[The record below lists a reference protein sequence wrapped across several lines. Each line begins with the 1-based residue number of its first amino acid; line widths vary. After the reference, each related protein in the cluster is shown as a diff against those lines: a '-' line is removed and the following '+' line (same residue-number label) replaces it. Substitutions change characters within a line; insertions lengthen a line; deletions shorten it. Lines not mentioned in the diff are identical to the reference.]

1 MSDPLF
7 DAADD
12 AATPLQAE
20 EREQL
25 IPTYIVSRAELNE
38 IEHIGVADADR
49 WAFSRKRG
57 DVLDTDFLLALH
69 RRMFREVWRW
79 AGEFRTTGRNIGVD
93 PIHIGVQLRQLA
105 DDVRY
110 WIDNVTFSP
119 DEIAA
124 RFHHK
129 LVWIHPFPNGNGRH
143 ARLAADLLAV
153 RLGQPRFTWGGA
165 NLVVPAQARRLYVE
179 ALRAA
184 DKHDIGP
191 LLIFVRS

>member
-12 AATPLQAE
+12 AAKPLQAE

-25 IPTYIVSRAELNE
+25 IPTYIISRAELNE
-38 IEHIGVADADR
+38 IEHIGVSDADR
-49 WAFSRKRG
+49 WVFSRKRG
-57 DVLDTDFLLALH
+57 DVLDTNFLLTLH

-79 AGEFRTTGRNIGVD
+79 AGELRTTGRNIGVD
-93 PIHIGVQLRQLA
+93 PIQIGVQLRQLT
-105 DDVRY
+105 DDVQY
-110 WIDNVTFSP
+110 WIDNATFSP
-119 DEIAA
+119 DEIVA

-129 LVWIHPFPNGNGRH
+129 LVWIHPFQNGNGRH

-153 RLGQPRFTWGGA
+153 RLGRPRFTWGSA
-165 NLVVPAQARRLYVE
+165 NLVVPAQTRRLYVE

-184 DKHDIGP
+184 DKHDIAP
-191 LLIFVRS
+191 LLTFVRS